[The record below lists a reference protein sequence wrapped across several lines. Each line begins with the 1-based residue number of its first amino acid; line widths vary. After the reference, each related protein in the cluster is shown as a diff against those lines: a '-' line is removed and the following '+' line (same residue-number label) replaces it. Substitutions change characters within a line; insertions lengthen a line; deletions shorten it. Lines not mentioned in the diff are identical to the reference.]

1 MKKFTK
7 VISLIIAIVLL
18 FCLCTFSASAATC
31 VSEGTENKT
40 FAVNDTITIT
50 FRYDAGQPI
59 YTAEGTVSFDPEKLK
74 FSTANVRYS
83 TTSSSVSFLDDELS
97 TDTKQVSK
105 GTYQFKFIALAEGST
120 NVSISLF
127 GNNID
132 LQRLEASSTANV
144 TIKNPTTSTP
154 STPSTPSNNTPSS
167 NASLSSLKVSG
178 ATLSPSFKATTTK
191 YTAKVSNTTEKVS
204 ISGNAVD
211 GGVCEGLGT
220 FNLNVGDNVRYITVT
235 AADGKTKKTYSVN
248 IIRAAEGE
256 DVPEENAQP
265 LSVLI
270 NEAAHTIVQQAPETA
285 PAGFEISTATYNE
298 QEVSV
303 LKSADG
309 KIVLYTIANDE
320 TQETNY
326 YTYDEATNQFSL
338 LKYAVLNGK
347 MFIFAENEELG
358 SAEGYEKTE
367 LTIGNATIEAYKST
381 DPKLSDFYV
390 FYCFV
395 EGAYGYYSYDS
406 LEGTV
411 QRAPTFKLVEVT
423 EETEEKEVI
432 SSFKDLVK
440 LDARGKSVIIV
451 LLVIVLCV
459 IALIVLVIIR
469 FVKLRKLEEEDY
481 PFFDENNSIFDEVNV
496 DDNSGNNDTTI

>member
-1 MKKFTK
+1 MKKALK
-7 VISLIIAIVLL
+7 IVSLIIAIVLTL
-18 FCLCTFSASAATC
+18 SMFTINVFAARTTLIFSNSNPQVGETVTVTLKISA
-31 VSEGTENKT
+31 
-40 FAVNDTITIT
+40 
-50 FRYDAGQPI
+50 DANMNGVTGFLSYNPN
-59 YTAEGTVSFDPEKLK
+59 VLK
-74 FSTANVRYS
+74 FSSSDDAYESSSGVVEIQGQAKS
-83 TTSSSVSFLDDELS
+83 TSAQYSVSFTVVSNGDSTISAYGLEYVPDGDDVNAQL
-97 TDTKQVSK
+97 VSLTGASGK
-105 GTYQFKFIALAEGST
+105 ITVAQAT
-120 NVSISLF
+120 N
-127 GNNID
+127 
-132 LQRLEASSTANV
+132 
-144 TIKNPTTSTP
+144 STP
-154 STPSTPSNNTPSS
+154 STPSTPSNDTPSN

-178 ATLSPSFKATTTK
+178 ATLSPSFKASTTK

-211 GGVCEGLGT
+211 GGTCEGLGT
-220 FNLNVGDNVRYITVT
+220 FNLSVGDNVRYITVT

-270 NEAAHTIVQQAPETA
+270 NEAAHTVVQQAPETA
-285 PAGFEISTATYNE
+285 PAGFELSTATYNG

-326 YTYDEATNQFSL
+326 YTYDESTNQFSL

-347 MFIFAENEELG
+347 MFIFAENEKSG

-381 DPKLSDFYV
+381 DPKLSDFYI
-390 FYCFV
+390 FYSFV
-395 EGAYGYYSYDS
+395 EGTYGYYSFDS
-406 LEGTV
+406 LEGTI
-411 QRAPTFKLVEVT
+411 QRAPAFKLVEAEKT
-423 EETEEKEVI
+423 EEDKKEVI
-432 SSFKDLVK
+432 SSLNDLAK
-440 LDARGKSVIIV
+440 LDARGKAVIIV

-481 PFFDENNSIFDEVNV
+481 LFFDENDAVFDQVNV
-496 DDNSGNNDTTI
+496 EDNSENNNDTI